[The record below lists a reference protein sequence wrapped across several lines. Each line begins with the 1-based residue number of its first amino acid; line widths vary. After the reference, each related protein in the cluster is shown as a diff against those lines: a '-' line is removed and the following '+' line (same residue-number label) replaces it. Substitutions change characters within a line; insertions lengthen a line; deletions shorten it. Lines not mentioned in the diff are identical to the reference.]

1 MDVKLSKKIKLM
13 EITYNNYEELASTT
27 CKNLENEDANILHMK
42 MGILT
47 EAAEV
52 VDILKKKHAYG
63 KEIDTSHLKEELGDI
78 LWYTANYCKF
88 VEMDFANVID
98 NIGYQPLYD
107 RSADF
112 SLYELM
118 ELIIINSTALDVNSI
133 YDVIDLTLYAIE
145 QIDSS
150 LNEILDTN
158 IKKLAARYPE
168 GFSSYY
174 ALNRNLEAEKKIT
187 HG

>member
-1 MDVKLSKKIKLM
+1 M
-13 EITYNNYEELASTT
+13 EISYNNYEELASTT
-27 CKNLENEDANILHMK
+27 CKNLGTEDANILHMK
-42 MGILT
+42 MGIIT

-63 KEIDTSHLKEELGDI
+63 KEIDFNHMKEELGDI
-78 LWYTANYCKF
+78 LWYAANYCKF

-98 NIGYQPLYD
+98 NIGYEPLYD
-107 RSADF
+107 RSTNF

-118 ELIIINSTALDVNSI
+118 ELITINATALDTHSI

-145 QIDSS
+145 SIDGN
-150 LNEILDTN
+150 LDEILTTN
-158 IKKLAARYPE
+158 INKLAARYPE

-174 ALNRNLEAEKKIT
+174 ALNRNLDAEKKIINN
-187 HG
+187 GKE

>member
-1 MDVKLSKKIKLM
+1 M
-13 EITYNNYEELASTT
+13 EINYNNYEELASTT
-27 CKNLENEDANILHMK
+27 CKDLGSEVNNVLHMK
-42 MGILT
+42 MGIIT

-63 KEIDTSHLKEELGDI
+63 KDIDTPHLKEELGDI

-88 VEMDFANVID
+88 MNMDFANVID
-98 NIGYQPLYD
+98 NITYEPLYD
-107 RSADF
+107 RSTDF

-118 ELIIINSTALDVNSI
+118 ELIVINATALDINSI
-133 YDVIDLTLYAIE
+133 YDIVDLTLYAIE
-145 QIDSS
+145 Q
-150 LNEILDTN
+150 LDVTLDEVLSTN

-174 ALNRNLEAEKKIT
+174 ALNRDLNKEKNIIDGKE
-187 HG
+187 

>member
-1 MDVKLSKKIKLM
+1 M
-13 EITYNNYEELASTT
+13 EINYGNYEELASKT
-27 CKNLENEDANILHMK
+27 CKDLGTESANILHMK
-42 MGILT
+42 MGIIT

-63 KEIDTSHLKEELGDI
+63 KEIDLPHMKEELGDI

-88 VEMDFANVID
+88 INMDFANVID
-98 NIGYQPLYD
+98 NITYEPLYD
-107 RSADF
+107 RSTDF

-118 ELIIINSTALDVNSI
+118 ELVIINATALDINSV
-133 YDVIDLTLYAIE
+133 YDIIDIVLYAIE
-145 QIDSS
+145 Q
-150 LNEILDTN
+150 LDGTLDEVLTTN

-174 ALNRNLEAEKKIT
+174 ALNRDLNKEKNIIDGKE
-187 HG
+187 